1 MLTDIRDIIII
12 FGVSA
17 SFLLLLISTILV
29 VSTFL
34 KIRKLTKFIEN
45 SLEEISD
52 IRKKVKNTI
61 PKPVSSVIDGAIT
74 IKTVIDKLFNK
85 DIPICAPIPL
95 IFNIFKK
102 KSF

>member
-1 MLTDIRDIIII
+1 MFMLSDIRDIIII
-12 FGVSA
+12 FGIST
-17 SFLLLLISTILV
+17 SFLLLLISTILI
-29 VSTFL
+29 VSTFQ

-74 IKTVIDKLFNK
+74 IKTVLDKVFNK
-85 DIPICAPIPL
+85 
-95 IFNIFKK
+95 NRKENK
-102 KSF
+102 EKEKENGKW

>member
-1 MLTDIRDIIII
+1 MLTDFRDIIII
-12 FGVSA
+12 FGILA

-29 VSTFL
+29 VITFL

-61 PKPVSSVIDGAIT
+61 PKPVSSIIDGAIT
-74 IKTVIDKLFNK
+74 IKTVIDKVFNK
-85 DIPICAPIPL
+85 
-95 IFNIFKK
+95 NRKENKEKEKK
-102 KSF
+102 NGKW

>member
-29 VSTFL
+29 VRTFL

-85 DIPICAPIPL
+85 
-95 IFNIFKK
+95 NRKENK
-102 KSF
+102 EKESKNGK

>member
-12 FGVSA
+12 FGISA

-74 IKTVIDKLFNK
+74 FKTVIDKLFNK
-85 DIPICAPIPL
+85 
-95 IFNIFKK
+95 NRKENK
-102 KSF
+102 EKESENGKW

>member
-85 DIPICAPIPL
+85 
-95 IFNIFKK
+95 NRKENK
-102 KSF
+102 EKESKNG

>member
-1 MLTDIRDIIII
+1 MFMLSDIRDIIII
-12 FGVSA
+12 FGIST
-17 SFLLLLISTILV
+17 SFLLLLISTILI
-29 VSTFL
+29 VSTFQ

-74 IKTVIDKLFNK
+74 IKTVLDKVFNK
-85 DIPICAPIPL
+85 
-95 IFNIFKK
+95 NRKENK
-102 KSF
+102 EKEKENGK

>member
-85 DIPICAPIPL
+85 NKIE
-95 IFNIFKK
+95 NKQK
-102 KSF
+102 ESENGKW

>member
-1 MLTDIRDIIII
+1 MFMLSDIRDIIII
-12 FGVSA
+12 FGIST
-17 SFLLLLISTILV
+17 SFLLLLISTILI
-29 VSTFL
+29 VSTFQ

-74 IKTVIDKLFNK
+74 IKTVLDKVFNK
-85 DIPICAPIPL
+85 
-95 IFNIFKK
+95 NKK
-102 KSF
+102 ENKEKEKENGK

>member
-52 IRKKVKNTI
+52 IRKKVKIQFRNLYQ
-61 PKPVSSVIDGAIT
+61 V
-74 IKTVIDKLFNK
+74 
-85 DIPICAPIPL
+85 
-95 IFNIFKK
+95 
-102 KSF
+102 

>member
-52 IRKKVKNTI
+52 IFILEKRLKIQFRNLYQV
-61 PKPVSSVIDGAIT
+61 
-74 IKTVIDKLFNK
+74 
-85 DIPICAPIPL
+85 
-95 IFNIFKK
+95 
-102 KSF
+102 

>member
-61 PKPVSSVIDGAIT
+61 PKPISSVIDGAIT

-85 DIPICAPIPL
+85 
-95 IFNIFKK
+95 NRKENK
-102 KSF
+102 EKESKNGKW

>member
-12 FGVSA
+12 FGISA

-85 DIPICAPIPL
+85 
-95 IFNIFKK
+95 NRKENK
-102 KSF
+102 EKESKNGKW

>member
-34 KIRKLTKFIEN
+34 KIRKLTRFIEN

-85 DIPICAPIPL
+85 
-95 IFNIFKK
+95 NRKENK
-102 KSF
+102 EKESENGK

>member
-17 SFLLLLISTILV
+17 SFLVLLISTILV

-85 DIPICAPIPL
+85 
-95 IFNIFKK
+95 NRKENK
-102 KSF
+102 EKESENGKW

>member
-61 PKPVSSVIDGAIT
+61 RNPVSSVIDGAIT

-85 DIPICAPIPL
+85 
-95 IFNIFKK
+95 NRKENK
-102 KSF
+102 EKESKNGK

>member
-85 DIPICAPIPL
+85 
-95 IFNIFKK
+95 NKK
-102 KSF
+102 ENKEKESKNGK

>member
-12 FGVSA
+12 IGISA

-29 VSTFL
+29 VITFL

-85 DIPICAPIPL
+85 
-95 IFNIFKK
+95 NRKENK
-102 KSF
+102 EKENENGK

>member
-74 IKTVIDKLFNK
+74 NKTVIHKLFNK
-85 DIPICAPIPL
+85 
-95 IFNIFKK
+95 NKK
-102 KSF
+102 ENKEKESENGK